1 MKPTQ
6 VSIFKLNGNK
16 KEIKEYAENIC
27 GNPFTNAYVMA
38 FDKNNDIC
46 WCFQGSNEE
55 SEVLEDMTWEDVVRV
70 EIYDHTL
77 PCQGEGVTRFEQV
90 YVNTKKALTPFFE
103 EAERAYSEFG
113 GSYEVVS
120 NQTKFKLA

>member
-16 KEIKEYAENIC
+16 KAIKEYAKLIC
-27 GNPFTNAYVMA
+27 GNRFTNAYVMA
-38 FDKNNDIC
+38 LNEENEVV

-55 SEVLEDMTWEDVVRV
+55 WEVDQEMTWEDVVRV

-77 PCQGEGVTRFEQV
+77 PCPNEEITKFEQV
-90 YVNTKKALTPFFE
+90 YINTKKAIAPYFE
-103 EAERAYSEFG
+103 EWEKAYKAFG
-113 GSYEVVS
+113 NSYEITS

>member
-16 KEIKEYAENIC
+16 KAIKEYAKIIC
-27 GNPFTNAYVMA
+27 GNDFTNAYVMA

-46 WCFQGSNEE
+46 WCIQGSNEE
-55 SEVLEDMTWEDVVRV
+55 WEVDQDMTWEDVVRV

-77 PCQGEGVTRFEQV
+77 PCPNEEMTKFEQV
-90 YVNTKKALTPFFE
+90 YVNTKKALASYFE
-103 EAERAYSEFG
+103 EWEKAYEPFG
-113 GSYEVVS
+113 NSYEITG
-120 NQTKFKLA
+120 NQTKFKFA